1 MSTQQSLPKYLQIS
15 ELLIRDI
22 AAGRLENGARLP
34 TERDLAAQLSTSVGT
49 LRKALAELEQKGLLE
64 RVQGSGN
71 YIRSKSDVNSIYSFF
86 RIELLEGGG
95 LPRAEVLNVTR
106 QTKPV
111 EYPFFGSNTDGFRI
125 RRMRYLNDIPA
136 VLEEIWL
143 DANHAE
149 HVTLSDLNEALYVY
163 YRKSLDLWIT
173 RVEDRIGLHRKPV
186 WCPEILHL
194 LETTV
199 CVDRLSFDQR
209 DQPVEFS
216 RSWIN
221 TNVAQ
226 YVARIK

>member
-22 AAGRLENGARLP
+22 AAGRLENGSRLP
-34 TERDLAAQLSTSVGT
+34 TERDLAAQLSTSIGT
-49 LRKALAELEQKGLLE
+49 LRKALAELEQQGLLE

-71 YIRSKSDVNSIYSFF
+71 YIRSKSEVNSIYSFF
-86 RIELLEGGG
+86 RVELLEGGG
-95 LPRAEVLNVTR
+95 LPRAEVLDVSKR
-106 QTKPV
+106 AKPA
-111 EYPFFGSNTDGFRI
+111 EFPYFGSNSDGFRI

-143 DANHAE
+143 DANHAAQI
-149 HVTLSDLNEALYVY
+149 SADDLNEALYVY

-173 RVEDRIGLHRKPV
+173 RVEDRIGLRPKPM
-186 WCPEILHL
+186 WCPENLNL
-194 LETTV
+194 NETSV

-209 DQPVEFS
+209 EQSVEFS
-216 RSWIN
+216 ISWIN
-221 TNVAQ
+221 SNVAQ

>member
-22 AAGRLENGARLP
+22 AAGRLEDGARLP
-34 TERDLAAQLSTSVGT
+34 TERDLAGQLSTSVGT
-49 LRKALAELEQKGLLE
+49 LRKALWELERQGLLE

-71 YIRSKSDVNSIYSFF
+71 YIRSKAEVNSIYSFF
-86 RIELLEGGG
+86 RVELLEGGG
-95 LPRAEVLNVTR
+95 LPRAEVLDVSK
-106 QTKPV
+106 QTKPAGSP
-111 EYPFFGSNTDGFRI
+111 YFGSSINAFRI

-149 HVTLSDLNEALYVY
+149 HISPADLNEALYIY
-163 YRKSLDLWIT
+163 YRKSLDLWVT
-173 RVEDRIGLHRKPV
+173 RVEDRIGLYPKPT
-186 WCPEILHL
+186 WCPDNLNL
-194 LETTV
+194 DYTTV
-199 CVDRLSFDQR
+199 CVDRISFDQR

-216 RSWIN
+216 TSWIN
-221 TNVAQ
+221 SNVAR

>member
-22 AAGRLENGARLP
+22 AAGRLENGSRLP

-49 LRKALAELEQKGLLE
+49 LRKALAELEQQELLE

-71 YIRSKSDVNSIYSFF
+71 YIRSKSEVNSIYSFF
-86 RIELLEGGG
+86 RVELLEGGG
-95 LPRAEVLNVTR
+95 LPRAEVLDVSKR
-106 QTKPV
+106 AKLAEFP
-111 EYPFFGSNTDGFRI
+111 YFGSNSDGFRI

-143 DANHAE
+143 DANHAAQI
-149 HVTLSDLNEALYVY
+149 SADDLNEALYVY

-173 RVEDRIGLHRKPV
+173 RVEDRIGLRPKPM
-186 WCPEILHL
+186 WCPEYLNL
-194 LETTV
+194 NETSV

-209 DQPVEFS
+209 EQPVEFS
-216 RSWIN
+216 ISWIN
-221 TNVAQ
+221 SNVAQ

>member
-22 AAGRLENGARLP
+22 AAGRLEDGARLP
-34 TERDLAAQLSTSVGT
+34 TERDLATQLSTSVGT
-49 LRKALAELEQKGLLE
+49 LRKALSELERQGLLE

-71 YIRSKSDVNSIYSFF
+71 YIRSKSAVNSIYSFF
-86 RIELLEGGG
+86 RVELLEGGG
-95 LPRAEVLNVTR
+95 LPRAEVLDVSK
-106 QTKPV
+106 QPKPT
-111 EYPFFGSNTDGFRI
+111 EFPNFGSNIEGFRI

-136 VLEEIWL
+136 LLEEIWL
-143 DANHAE
+143 DANHAK
-149 HVTLSDLNEALYVY
+149 TITPADLNEALYVY

-173 RVEDRIGLHRKPV
+173 RVEDRIGLQPKPT
-186 WCPEILHL
+186 WCPEYLHL
-194 LETTV
+194 DDTTV

-216 RSWIN
+216 KSWIN
-221 TNVAQ
+221 SNVAQ